1 MIKRYSKKIKVLI
14 LFNFLILNLNFVSA
28 QCNTFDPIGPLC
40 TGETAPALPLVS
52 NEGNSGL
59 WSPSVI
65 DMSAAGPQTFQFLTS
80 DPSCFD
86 FITITVVQTPSV
98 LINGLSSFTTS
109 VCVNGTLAMS
119 ASSLDTPG
127 PDSYLWQ
134 SGASLSA
141 GPTFNYIPGSVPT
154 PNPIVYSLLGT
165 QTGNAC
171 VGQATASITVNALPL
186 ATISV
191 PSVPALTFCAGGS
204 VVLTA
209 NAGAGLTYQW
219 QVGGV
224 PITGATSVTY
234 TATTAGVYTVI
245 VTNTNGCSK
254 TSASRSVVVNPVPTA
269 SISYAGTP
277 FCGSGSVLVS
287 QTGTTGGTYAALPAG
302 LSLTA
307 GTGAIN
313 LATSTVGT
321 YTVTYSF
328 TNGTCPNTATTTV
341 IVNPPPSATISY
353 TGSPFCAT
361 GNITVTQTGTAG
373 GTYSSTA
380 GLIIDATT
388 GTIDLAASSA
398 GTYTITYTI
407 AAAGSCPLFTTSTSI
422 AINALPVATISYS
435 GSPFCATGTA
445 PVSTTGILVGAYSSS
460 PGLSIAS
467 GTGLINL
474 ATSTAGTYTITYTF
488 TSGGCSNTATTNVT
502 ITALP
507 TATISYTGSPF
518 CATGTAAVNQTG
530 TAGGTYSSAAGL
542 IIDATTGTINLA
554 ASTAGTYT
562 ITYTFASSGC
572 TNTATSS
579 VTINALPTATIS
591 YAGSPFCAT
600 GTGAVTI
607 IGTAGGSYSALP
619 AGLSIA
625 AGTGLINLL
634 TSTAGTY
641 TVTYSFTSAAGCA
654 NTATTSVTI
663 NALPTA
669 TISYAGSPFCGI
681 GTVSVTQTGTG
692 GGAYTSTAGLTI
704 NGTTGLINLAT
715 STAGTYT
722 VTYTFASAGCTNTA
736 TTSITIDAA
745 PSATISYA
753 GSPFCATGTGTVT
766 RIGTAGGTYTSTV
779 GLSINALTG
788 AINLAT
794 STPGA
799 YTITYTIAATASCP
813 VFTTT
818 ALITINALPIAAI
831 SYSGSPFCPTGTA
844 PVSQTGIAGGTYSST
859 AGLSI
864 TGTTGL
870 INLATSTAGTYTV
883 TYTFTSG
890 CTNTATASITI
901 NSAPLATITASGSL
915 SFCSGGSVTL
925 TANAGVGLTYQW
937 QNGGVNISGATTST
951 LIANAAGSYTVTV
964 TNASG
969 CSTVSSASVVTLS
982 ASITPTF
989 TPISPICSGGTFT
1002 LNALSNNNIFGG
1014 WSPSVNNTA
1023 TTLYTFTP
1031 LAGQCATTTTMTVTV
1046 NTPVTPTF
1054 VQVSPICSGAP
1065 LAALPTS
1072 STNTLAIT
1080 GTWSPAV
1087 NNTATTTYTFTPA
1100 SGQCATT
1107 AIMTVVVNPI
1117 VTPTFTQIAPICVG
1131 ATLTLPLTSN
1141 NGITG
1146 IWTPTP
1152 NNLATTTYTFTPT
1165 AGQCATAT
1173 TTMTVVVNPI
1183 VTSSFTQI
1191 PPVCFGTVITIPTTD
1206 LTGVTGTWSPAFN
1219 STSSS
1224 SYLFTPTAGQCATT
1238 AFMAIN
1244 ITPIA
1249 TTTFTQV
1256 GPICSGAALTLPPI
1270 SNESITGTWLPA
1282 VNNTATTT
1290 YTFTPAAGQ
1299 CATTA
1304 TMTVV
1309 VNPIVTPAFTQIA
1322 PICVGGTLT
1331 LPLTSNNAITGF
1343 WTPTPNN
1350 SATTTYT
1357 FTPTAGQCATAT
1369 TTMTVVVNP
1378 IVTPSFTQIPPVC
1391 FGTVITIPTTD
1402 LNGITGV
1409 WSPAFNS
1416 TSSSSYLFTPTAGQ
1430 CATTAF
1436 MAINITPI
1444 ATTTFTQVGPICS
1457 GAAVAALPNTSTNGI
1472 TGSWLPTAIN
1482 NTATTTYTFTPNTTS
1497 CGTSTTM
1504 TITVNPNITPTFTQI
1519 GPICSGAALTLPP
1532 TSNNGITGLWTG
1544 TVNNTATTT
1553 YTFTPTAGQC
1563 ATTTTMTVVVN
1574 PNLTPSFA
1582 PVGPIC
1588 SGAAVGSLPPTD
1600 LAGITGTWNPAV
1612 INNTASTSY
1621 LFTPTA
1627 GLCASIGVLTINVL
1641 PNVVPTF
1648 TQIAPI
1654 CSGGSFAL
1662 PPVLSPGSIFG
1673 SWSPAAN
1680 NTATTTYTFTPLPL
1694 AGQCATTT
1702 TMTVV
1707 VNPNVTPTFTAVG
1720 PICAGATGSALQVP
1734 SNEGIS
1740 GSWLPNTINNTATT
1754 TYFFTPSVGQCAIG
1768 TNLIVVVN
1776 PIITPTFTQVAPIC
1790 SGATIGALPTTDL
1803 TGITGIWSP
1812 SSINNTATT
1821 TYTFTPAAGQCATTT
1836 TMTIV
1841 VNPIVTPTFTPV
1853 SSICFGA
1860 SMTLPTISL
1869 NGITGSWNP
1878 NVVNSSASTSYL
1890 FTPTSGQCATFAFMG
1905 ISVVPNVIPNFN
1917 TVAPI
1922 CSGAS
1927 LVLPNPSNNGI
1938 TGTWFPPVNNT
1949 ATTTYTFTPNAGQC
1963 AVTAN
1968 TTVVVN
1974 PNATPTFTPVGPIC
1988 SGTGLSALPPTDLT
2002 GIPGSWT
2009 PTLNNVITT
2018 NYTFTPDP
2026 GICATSQTLTITV
2039 NPNVT
2044 PTFAAVGPICA
2055 GAILSPLPLISNEG
2069 INGTWSPNSINNA
2082 ATTTYTFTPAA
2093 GACAVPTTLTI
2104 VVNPIITPTFTTTT
2118 TICSGAAYTLPLISD
2133 QGINGTW
2140 NPTFSNTA
2148 SGTYTFTPNAGQCGS
2163 VTTLSITVTPNIL
2176 PTFAAVSPIC
2186 AGTTLSALP
2195 LISNEGITGTWD
2207 IPVNNIVTTTYT
2219 FTPTP
2224 GLCALSAT
2232 LTIVVNPNVTPTFA
2246 TVGPICVGTVLS
2258 PLPTTDLT
2266 GITGAWSPA
2275 WNNAATTTYTFT
2287 PTAGQCALTTTLTIN
2302 ISQLTVPAF
2311 NQVSSICAGAT
2322 LAALPPTDLTGIT
2335 GSWSPALNNLAT
2347 TTYTFTPTVGQ
2358 CANVTTMTITVN
2370 PIVTPTFTTTTTIC
2384 SGAAYTLP
2392 LISDQGI
2399 SGTWNPTF
2407 SNTASGTY
2415 TFTPNAGQCGTVTTL
2430 TITVNP
2436 NVLPTFAAVSPICAG
2451 ATLSSLPLISLEGI
2465 TGTWD
2470 SPVNNTV
2477 TTTYTFTPTSGLCAL
2492 SATLTIIVNPIVTPT
2507 FDAVGP
2513 ICFGDPVVALP
2524 NISNEGVTGTWN
2536 PLTIDNTATANYTFT
2551 PDAVQCAVSST
2562 VTVVVNPI
2570 PSLSITPTFDDI
2582 CSGQAT
2588 IISIT
2593 TSPLGAS
2600 VNWTVI
2606 ENGTSGAT
2614 AGSGNTINQTL
2625 TATSQ
2630 IDGTATYS
2638 IVPTLNGCAGSAVD
2652 LIVTVHPII
2661 DASFTAS
2668 NYCDGIG
2675 AAPVITGDIG
2685 GTFTFTPPVTDG
2697 ATIDPSTGLISNGV
2711 LGTTYIIQ
2719 YALVAICP
2727 AATQQAVS
2735 FNAVPISPNTGNDTS
2750 YCTNAIFVSM
2760 TASSNN
2766 GGNLNWFDDSAL
2778 TNNIG
2783 SGTNVVPA
2791 NTIGVSTYYVT
2802 ETVDGCQSLPV
2813 TVDVTVFD
2821 LPAAPVLSIDT
2832 TYCYGD
2838 TLQKVFVTGTLGGI
2852 YNWYDD
2858 AALTNLIGN
2867 TDSILPNNV
2876 IGILTYY
2883 ATETSAQGC
2892 VSLPSSVS
2900 VTIND
2905 CYVLDVSSAFTP
2917 DGDGINDTWLIAELS
2932 TRYPNN
2938 NVTIFNRWGQVLYNS
2953 DGYLIPWDGRFD
2965 NKDLPVGSY
2974 YYIIDFN
2981 DALDTPNATGI
2992 VTIIRN

>member
-1 MIKRYSKKIKVLI
+1 
-14 LFNFLILNLNFVSA
+14 
-28 QCNTFDPIGPLC
+28 
-40 TGETAPALPLVS
+40 
-52 NEGNSGL
+52 
-59 WSPSVI
+59 
-65 DMSAAGPQTFQFLTS
+65 
-80 DPSCFD
+80 
-86 FITITVVQTPSV
+86 
-98 LINGLSSFTTS
+98 
-109 VCVNGTLAMS
+109 
-119 ASSLDTPG
+119 
-127 PDSYLWQ
+127 
-134 SGASLSA
+134 
-141 GPTFNYIPGSVPT
+141 
-154 PNPIVYSLLGT
+154 
-165 QTGNAC
+165 
-171 VGQATASITVNALPL
+171 
-186 ATISV
+186 
-191 PSVPALTFCAGGS
+191 
-204 VVLTA
+204 
-209 NAGAGLTYQW
+209 
-219 QVGGV
+219 
-224 PITGATSVTY
+224 
-234 TATTAGVYTVI
+234 
-245 VTNTNGCSK
+245 
-254 TSASRSVVVNPVPTA
+254 
-269 SISYAGTP
+269 
-277 FCGSGSVLVS
+277 
-287 QTGTTGGTYAALPAG
+287 LPAG
-302 LSLTA
+302 LVLNS

-321 YTVTYSF
+321 YTITYSF
-328 TNGTCPNTATTTV
+328 ASGGCSNTTITAVT
-341 IVNPPPSATISY
+341 VNPPPSATISY

-361 GNITVTQTGTAG
+361 GTKTVTRTGTAG
-373 GTYSSTA
+373 GTYSSTT

-388 GTIDLAASSA
+388 GTIDLAASTA
-398 GTYTITYTI
+398 GLYTITYTI

-422 AINALPVATISYS
+422 TINALPVATISYA
-435 GSPFCATGTA
+435 GSPFCATGTGA
-445 PVSTTGILVGAYSSS
+445 VTRTGTAGGSYSALPAGLIVNASTGS
-460 PGLSIAS
+460 
-467 GTGLINL
+467 INL
-474 ATSTAGTYTITYTF
+474 ATSAPGTYIVTYAF
-488 TSGGCSNTATTNVT
+488 TSAAGCANTTSTSVT
-502 ITALP
+502 VNALP

-518 CATGTAAVNQTG
+518 CATGTVTVNQTG
-530 TAGGTYSSAAGL
+530 TTGGAYTSTAGL
-542 IIDATTGTINLA
+542 TINGSTGLINLA
-554 ASTAGTYT
+554 TSTAGTYT
-562 ITYTFASSGC
+562 VTYSFSSATTGC
-572 TNTATSS
+572 INTATTT
-579 VTINALPTATIS
+579 VTITALPAATIS

-600 GTGAVTI
+600 GTGAVTRT
-607 IGTAGGSYSALP
+607 GTAGGAYSALP
-619 AGLSIA
+619 AGLSINTV
-625 AGTGLINLL
+625 TGLINLV
-634 TSTAGTY
+634 SSAPGTY
-641 TVTYSFTSAAGCA
+641 TVTYSFTNAAGCA
-654 NTATTSVTI
+654 NSASTSVTI

-669 TISYAGSPFCGI
+669 AISYAGSPFCGI
-681 GTVSVTQTGTG
+681 GTTSVTQTGTA

-704 NGTTGLINLAT
+704 NGTTGLINLAA

-722 VTYTFASAGCTNTA
+722 VTYTFSSAAGCTNTA
-736 TTSITIDAA
+736 TTSLVIEAA
-745 PSATISYA
+745 PSATISYT

-766 RIGTAGGTYTSTV
+766 RTGTAGGTYTSTV

-794 STPGA
+794 SIPGT

-818 ALITINALPIAAI
+818 TTATINALPTAAI
-831 SYSGSPFCPTGTA
+831 SYTGSPFCGIGTASVTQTGT
-844 PVSQTGIAGGTYSST
+844 AGGTYTST

-901 NSAPLATITASGSL
+901 NAAPLATISASGPL
-915 SFCSGGSVTL
+915 SICSGSPVTL
-925 TANAGVGLTYQW
+925 TANSGVGLSYQW
-937 QNGGVNISGATTST
+937 QNAGTNIAGATTST
-951 LIANAAGSYTVTV
+951 LIVNTAGSYTVTV

-969 CSTVSSASVVTLS
+969 CSTVSSASVVTLT

-1046 NTPVTPTF
+1046 NAPVTPNF
-1054 VQVSPICSGAP
+1054 VQVGPICSGGVIT
-1065 LAALPTS
+1065 LPTTS
-1072 STNTLAIT
+1072 PNSIT
-1080 GTWSPAV
+1080 GVWSPAV
-1087 NNTATTTYTFTPA
+1087 NNTATTTYSFTPA
-1100 SGQCATT
+1100 AGQCATT
-1107 AIMTVVVNPI
+1107 ATMTVVVNPI
-1117 VTPTFTQIAPICVG
+1117 VTPIFTQIAPICVG
-1131 ATLTLPLTSN
+1131 ATLTLPPTSN

-1146 IWTPTP
+1146 SWTPTP
-1152 NNLATTTYTFTPT
+1152 NNSVTTTYTFTPT

-1191 PPVCFGTVITIPTTD
+1191 PPVCFGSVITIPTTD
-1206 LTGVTGTWSPAFN
+1206 LSGITGTWSPAFN

-1238 AFMAIN
+1238 AFMAID
-1244 ITPIA
+1244 ITTIT
-1249 TTTFTQV
+1249 TTTFTQIA
-1256 GPICSGAALTLPPI
+1256 PICSGAVLTLPPI
-1270 SNESITGTWLPA
+1270 SNESITGTWSPA

-1290 YTFTPAAGQ
+1290 YTFTPATGQ

-1309 VNPIVTPAFTQIA
+1309 VNPIVTPIFTQIA

-1331 LPLTSNNAITGF
+1331 LPPTSNNGIAGV
-1343 WTPTPNN
+1343 WTPTVNN

-1436 MAINITPI
+1436 MAIDIIPN
-1444 ATTTFTQVGPICS
+1444 ATTIFTQVGPICS
-1457 GAAVAALPNTSTNGI
+1457 GTSVAALPTTSTNGI
-1472 TGSWLPTAIN
+1472 IGSWLPTAIN
-1482 NTATTTYTFTPNTTS
+1482 NIATTTYTFTPNTTS

-1519 GPICSGAALTLPP
+1519 GPICSGAALTLPT
-1532 TSNNGITGLWTG
+1532 TSNNGITGGWTG
-1544 TVNNTATTT
+1544 VVNNTATTT

-1574 PNLTPSFA
+1574 PNLTTSFA

-1588 SGAAVGSLPPTD
+1588 AGAVVGSLPVTD
-1600 LAGITGTWNPAV
+1600 LTGITGTWTPAV

-1627 GLCASIGVLTINVL
+1627 GQCASIGVLTINVL
-1641 PNVVPTF
+1641 PNVVPSF
-1648 TQIAPI
+1648 NAISPI
-1654 CSGGSFAL
+1654 CSGGTFS
-1662 PPVLSPGSIFG
+1662 LSPTDLTGIFG
-1673 SWSPAAN
+1673 SWTPAFN
-1680 NTATTTYTFTPLPL
+1680 NTATTTYTFTPFPL
-1694 AGQCATTT
+1694 AGQCVTTT
-1702 TMTVV
+1702 TMTVT
-1707 VNPNVTPTFTAVG
+1707 VNPNITPTFTAVG
-1720 PICAGATGSALQVP
+1720 PICTGQTGSTLQVP
-1734 SNEGIS
+1734 SNEGIN
-1740 GSWLPNTINNTATT
+1740 GTWLPNTINNTVTT
-1754 TYFFTPSVGQCAIG
+1754 TYDFIPSTGQCAIG

-1790 SGATIGALPTTDL
+1790 SGATIGVLPTTDL

-1821 TYTFTPAAGQCATTT
+1821 TYTFTPDAGQCATTT

-1853 SSICFGA
+1853 STICFGA
-1860 SMTLPTISL
+1860 SLTLPTTDL
-1869 NGITGSWNP
+1869 TGVTGTWNP
-1878 NVVNSSASTSYL
+1878 SVVNSTASTSYL
-1890 FTPTSGQCATFAFMG
+1890 FTPDAGQCATFAFMG
-1905 ISVVPNVIPNFN
+1905 ISVVPNVIPTFN
-1917 TVAPI
+1917 TIAPI

-1927 LVLPNPSNNGI
+1927 LVLPNPSNNSI
-1938 TGTWFPPVNNT
+1938 TGTWLPLIDNT
-1949 ATTTYTFTPNAGQC
+1949 ATTTYTFTPDAGQC
-1963 AVTAN
+1963 AVTASM
-1968 TTVVVN
+1968 TVVVN
-1974 PNATPTFTPVGPIC
+1974 PNVTPIFAPVGPIC
-1988 SGTGLSALPPTDLT
+1988 SGAVLSPLPPTDPT

-2055 GAILSPLPLISNEG
+2055 GATLSPLPLISNEG
-2069 INGTWSPNSINNA
+2069 INGTWSPNSIDNT

-2093 GACAVPTTLTI
+2093 GECAVPTTLTI
-2104 VVNPIITPTFTTTT
+2104 VVNPILTPTFTTTT
-2118 TICSGAAYTLPLISD
+2118 TICSGSAYTLPLISNES
-2133 QGINGTW
+2133 ISGTW
-2140 NPTFSNTA
+2140 NSAFDNTVSA
-2148 SGTYTFTPNAGQCGS
+2148 TYTFTPDAGQCGT
-2163 VTTLSITVTPNIL
+2163 VTTLSITVNPNVL
-2176 PTFAAVSPIC
+2176 PTFAAVGPIC
-2186 AGTTLSALP
+2186 AGATLSALP
-2195 LISNEGITGTWD
+2195 LISLEGITGTWD
-2207 IPVNNIVTTTYT
+2207 IPVNNTVTTTYT

-2224 GLCALSAT
+2224 GLCALPAT

-2246 TVGPICVGTVLS
+2246 PVGPICIGTVLS
-2258 PLPTTDLT
+2258 PLPAISNE
-2266 GITGAWSPA
+2266 GITGTWDLAL
-2275 WNNAATTTYTFT
+2275 NNTATTTYTFT
-2287 PTAGQCALTTTLTIN
+2287 PDAGQCALTTTLTITVN
-2302 ISQLTVPAF
+2302 QLTVPMF
-2311 NQVSSICAGAT
+2311 NQVASICAGAT
-2322 LAALPPTDLTGIT
+2322 LTALPIIDLTGIT
-2335 GSWSPALNNLAT
+2335 GAWSPALNNLAT

-2358 CANVTTMTITVN
+2358 CADVATMTITVN

-2392 LISDQGI
+2392 LISDEGI
-2399 SGTWNPTF
+2399 NGTWAPTF

-2430 TITVNP
+2430 SITVIP
-2436 NVLPTFAAVSPICAG
+2436 NVQPTFAAVSPICAG
-2451 ATLSSLPLISLEGI
+2451 GTLSALPLISIEGI
-2465 TGTWD
+2465 AGTWD
-2470 SPVNNTV
+2470 VPVNNTV
-2477 TTTYTFTPTSGLCAL
+2477 TTTYTFTPTSGVCAL
-2492 SATLTIIVNPIVTPT
+2492 SASLTIVVNPIVTPT
-2507 FDAVGP
+2507 FAAVGP
-2513 ICFGDPVVALP
+2513 ICLGDPVVALP
-2524 NISNEGVTGTWN
+2524 TTSNEAIVGAWSPIAV
-2536 PLTIDNTATANYTFT
+2536 DNTVTTTYTFT
-2551 PDAVQCAVSST
+2551 PDAGQCAIPT
-2562 VTVVVNPI
+2562 TMTIVVNPI
-2570 PSLSITPTFDDI
+2570 PSLSVTPTVDEI
-2582 CSGQAT
+2582 CSGEAT

-2593 TSPLGAS
+2593 TSPVGAS
-2600 VNWTVI
+2600 ADWTVI

-2625 TATSQ
+2625 STTSQ

-2652 LIVTVHPII
+2652 LIVTVHPIV

-2675 AAPVITGDIG
+2675 VAPVITGDAG

-2719 YALVAICP
+2719 YAVVGICP

-2735 FNAVPISPNTGNDTS
+2735 FNAVPVSPNTGNDTS
-2750 YCTNAIFVSM
+2750 YCSNEIFVSM

-2766 GGNLNWFDDSAL
+2766 GGNLNWFDDAAL

-2783 SGTNVVPA
+2783 SGTNVIPA
-2791 NTIGVSTYYVT
+2791 NVLGISTYYVT
-2802 ETVDGCQSLPV
+2802 ETVNGCQSAPE
-2813 TVDVTVFD
+2813 TVYVTVFK

-2876 IGILTYY
+2876 IGISTYY
-2883 ATETSAQGC
+2883 ATETSIQGC
-2892 VSLPSSVS
+2892 ESLPSSVS

-2953 DGYLIPWDGRFD
+2953 DGYLIPWDGKFD